1 MKPLRILIADD
12 HEMVRRGLQS
22 VLATQPGWEV
32 CGEAIT
38 GRDAVELAERLR
50 PDILILDIAMP
61 ELNGL
66 EVARR
71 LHRSLSRCQILI
83 LTMHESEELVRDVL
97 AAGARGYVLKNDAGR
112 VLVQAIQTLSRGKPY
127 FTSQVAEIVLDCYL
141 APADLAESGTTG
153 EGLTT
158 REREIVQL
166 VTEGRSNKEAAENL
180 KISVRTVE
188 THRANLMRKLR
199 LRSAS
204 ELTRWAIRNHIIEP

>member
-1 MKPLRILIADD
+1 LFTRGLELPPRPGANSAGNVTACAWGGSRPRTLGEAMKPLRILIADD

-97 AAGARGYVLKNDAGR
+97 AAGARGYV
-112 VLVQAIQTLSRGKPY
+112 
-127 FTSQVAEIVLDCYL
+127 
-141 APADLAESGTTG
+141 
-153 EGLTT
+153 
-158 REREIVQL
+158 
-166 VTEGRSNKEAAENL
+166 
-180 KISVRTVE
+180 
-188 THRANLMRKLR
+188 
-199 LRSAS
+199 
-204 ELTRWAIRNHIIEP
+204 